1 MEKQQHN
8 LAFDTEMSSLEPT
21 KFTVVFNLNSCQYS
35 VCNGNPVETLGE
47 KELKRNATF
56 SAGALSK
63 YIPQGLA
70 GHSIRD
76 GSLISRSTAWQ
87 RGALVCIWENLPE
100 YDGSWHPVY
109 LYLIGKKWPLSVQS
123 LAQAK
128 VISQALRTT
137 GSPYIGS
144 PSSGVLIHRCSI
156 RSCTHMLPLCQPSGP
171 NSSVMLCS
179 HPITQSLKLLLV
191 SLRKWSEDSPTVV
204 QRGSHFEEPL
214 NFDKK
219 FLGLK

>member
-8 LAFDTEMSSLEPT
+8 LAFDTEMSSLEPS

-87 RGALVCIWENLPE
+87 TGALVCIWENLPE

-144 PSSGVLIHRCSI
+144 PSSGVLIHTDAAYAAAHTCYRSANLLDQTVPWCSAAI
-156 RSCTHMLPLCQPSGP
+156 PSRSLWSCCSFLSGNDQRIHPLWFREVPILR
-171 NSSVMLCS
+171 NHWILIKSS
-179 HPITQSLKLLLV
+179 
-191 SLRKWSEDSPTVV
+191 
-204 QRGSHFEEPL
+204 
-214 NFDKK
+214 
-219 FLGLK
+219 